1 MVNWQNYYTHKGYT
15 YGECATRSDHDYYY
29 INIPKNSSSWA
40 GTLLAHWCVWTRT
53 NYHTHDLSHK
63 TALILLRDP
72 VDRWIS
78 GIGEYV
84 SLYHKRFDV
93 ELCNDQ
99 MIDWIFDRVAFDDHT
114 ERQSLFIDGID
125 QDRAVFFWCDQNLS
139 ANFTKFLYQ
148 SNLINDTFVMPQRE
162 NVGDQIPL
170 RSQVQNYFH
179 TLVQQ
184 RPKLE
189 QKLKS
194 YYAQDYDLIAH
205 LKFFS

>member
-1 MVNWQNYYTHKGYT
+1 
-15 YGECATRSDHDYYY
+15 
-29 INIPKNSSSWA
+29 
-40 GTLLAHWCVWTRT
+40 VWTRT
-53 NYHTHDLSHK
+53 NYHTHDLSDK

-93 ELCNDQ
+93 KLCNDQ

-114 ERQSLFIDGID
+114 ERQSMFINGID

-139 ANFTKFLYQ
+139 KNFTKFLYE
-148 SNLINDTFVMPQRE
+148 SDLINDTFVMPQQE

-170 RSQVQNYFH
+170 RSQVQDYFQ
-179 TLVQQ
+179 TLIQQ